1 MAKLTL
7 SQALESAARKAKT
20 GNARE
25 AKAIYNTI
33 IKNFPNHKG
42 AQKAL
47 EALRPESA
55 KATIEP
61 LAEDSQKLLDLC
73 NRRHFVE
80 AIQLAQSLRENFP
93 RSFFLW
99 NIIAGCQ
106 ASLGE
111 LDEALIAMKKAVE
124 LNPTHAEGYNNI
136 GSIFERKGKLNEAIA
151 SYKRALELK
160 PDYLLVCESLADVL
174 HEHGQLDEAVDIYKR
189 ALNLKPDHPAILI
202 NLGIALR
209 ELRKTN
215 EAVTCF
221 KRALELKSDYPQAH
235 NNLGIALKDQGKLD
249 KAITSF
255 KRALEL
261 KSDYPQA
268 HNNLGIVLKDQGKL
282 NEAITSFKRA
292 LELKSDYPQAH
303 NNLGI
308 VLKDQGKLNE
318 AVASLKRALELI
330 PDCAETNNELGIV
343 LQTQGK
349 LDEAVSSYKRALEIR
364 PNYAEANNNL
374 GSAFLIQGKLDKAV
388 ASCKRALAIRPNYA
402 DANYNLGNAL
412 QVQGKLDEA
421 VSSYKRALEI
431 RPNYAEAEIQMLH
444 QQQQICDFNVYFKM
458 HETMQRLNMNADAVA
473 PFIQLSW
480 EDNAANQLKRSQKH
494 VSANYLAQTK
504 FLIPRPAQFPKR
516 LKVGYFSADFHDHA
530 TLHLLAGVLRHHDH
544 SKFEI
549 HAFSYGH
556 DKSGEWRQ
564 GALKN
569 VEYFHDVVNYSDD
582 QIVKLSRLHKID
594 IAIDLKGYTAHT
606 RSGLFQY
613 RLAPIQINYLGY
625 PGSMGADFID
635 YLIADP
641 FVIPDTQR
649 QFYGEKIIYLPNCYQ
664 PTDDMREIAQIVTKR
679 EDFGLPKK
687 GFVFC
692 CFNNNYKISTG
703 EFDIWMRLLAKVEGS
718 VLWLFESNKWAKENL
733 QKEAQKRGV
742 EKHRLVFAKRLSQS
756 EHLARQIHA
765 DLFVDTFNY
774 NAHTTAS
781 DALWVG
787 LPVLTKAGEQFAA
800 RVAAS
805 ILHAIGMPELVAKTE
820 ADYEQLALQLAT
832 VPTNHKAIRNKLI
845 KNIKSKPLFDTE
857 RYTRNLESGLKMVYN
872 NYFKNKMS
880 KDTWISKK

>member
-7 SQALESAARKAKT
+7 TQALESAARKAKT

-249 KAITSF
+249 K
-255 KRALEL
+255 
-261 KSDYPQA
+261 
-268 HNNLGIVLKDQGKL
+268 
-282 NEAITSFKRA
+282 AITSFKRA

>member
-1 MAKLTL
+1 LAKFTL
-7 SQALESAARKAKT
+7 SQALETAARKAKT
-20 GNARE
+20 GNASE
-25 AKAIYNTI
+25 AKAIYNNI
-33 IKNFPNHKG
+33 LKKFPNHKG

-47 EALRPESA
+47 EALTPESA
-55 KATIEP
+55 KATMEP

-73 NRRHFVE
+73 NRRQFIE
-80 AIQLAQSLRENFP
+80 AIQLAQSLRETFP

-99 NIIAGCQ
+99 NVIAGCQ

-111 LDEALIAMKKAVE
+111 LDKALIAMKKAVE
-124 LNPTHAEGYNNI
+124 LNPTHAESYNNI
-136 GSIFERKGKLNEAIA
+136 GSIFERKGKFNEAIA

-160 PDYLLVCESLADVL
+160 PNYLLVCESLADVL
-174 HEHGQLDEAVDIYKR
+174 HERGQLDEAVDIYKR
-189 ALNLKPDHPAILI
+189 ALKLKPDHPEILI

-209 ELRKTN
+209 ELRN
-215 EAVTCF
+215 PDEAVTSF

-249 KAITSF
+249 EAVTSF

-282 NEAITSFKRA
+282 
-292 LELKSDYPQAH
+292 D
-303 NNLGI
+303 
-308 VLKDQGKLNE
+308 E
-318 AVASLKRALELI
+318 AVTSLKRALELN

-349 LDEAVSSYKRALEIR
+349 LVEAVASYKRALAIR

-374 GSAFLIQGKLDKAV
+374 GSAFLIQGKVDKSV
-388 ASCKRALAIRPNYA
+388 ASCKRALAIRPDYA

-421 VSSYKRALEI
+421 VKSYRRALAI
-431 RPNYAEAEIQMLH
+431 RPDYADAEIQMLH
-444 QQQQICDFNVYFKM
+444 QQQKICDFAVYLKM
-458 HETMQRLNMNADAVA
+458 HETTQRLNIDAGAVA

-480 EDNAANQLKRSQKH
+480 EDNAACQLKRSQKH
-494 VSANYLAQTK
+494 ASANYLAQTK
-504 FLIPRPAQFPKR
+504 FLMPRPVQFPKR

-530 TLHLLAGVLRHHDH
+530 TLHLLAGVLRHHDR

-556 DKSGEWRQ
+556 DKSGKWRQ
-564 GALKN
+564 GAPKN
-569 VEYFHDVVNYSDD
+569 VEYFHDVANYSDD

-594 IAIDLKGYTAHT
+594 IAIDLKGYTAQT

-625 PGSMGADFID
+625 PGSMGAEFMD

-649 QFYGEKIIYLPNCYQ
+649 QFYSEKIIYLPDCYQ

-692 CFNNNYKISTG
+692 CFNNNYKISTR

-718 VLWLFESNKWAKENL
+718 VLWLFESNKWATENL

-781 DALWVG
+781 DALWAG
-787 LPVLTKAGEQFAA
+787 LPVLTKAGQQFAA

-805 ILHAIGMPELVAKTE
+805 ILHAIDMPELIAKTE
-820 ADYEQLALQLAT
+820 ADYEQLALQLAS
-832 VPTNHKAIRNKLI
+832 VPTNHKATRDKLI
-845 KNIKSKPLFDTE
+845 NNIKSKPLFDTE
-857 RYTRNLESGLKMVYN
+857 RYTRNLESGLHLVYN
-872 NYFKNKMS
+872 NYYKNEMP
-880 KDTWISKK
+880 KDIWISKI